1 MRAVERGLRST
12 LWRRDDGTTLRQ
24 YHDTGAWS
32 EPLREDDEPVYA
44 AAAPP
49 PGARPPPRYL
59 RAALR
64 QLAREPRDV
73 DELARLCA
81 VEVATAWSYAT
92 RVVELWPLAHDLA
105 LPLVHPPLVE
115 ALRGLDDHAG
125 SLRDLMARVEAAA
138 PLRGDVAWR
147 CTRDRHAHLRLAR
160 VCLQAAGE
168 LR

>member
-32 EPLREDDEPVYA
+32 EPLREDDEPVYAA

-81 VEVATAWSYAT
+81 VEVATAWSYACLLYT
-92 RVVELWPLAHDLA
+92 SPS
-105 LPLVHPPLVE
+105 P
-115 ALRGLDDHAG
+115 
-125 SLRDLMARVEAAA
+125 RD
-138 PLRGDVAWR
+138 
-147 CTRDRHAHLRLAR
+147 
-160 VCLQAAGE
+160 
-168 LR
+168 